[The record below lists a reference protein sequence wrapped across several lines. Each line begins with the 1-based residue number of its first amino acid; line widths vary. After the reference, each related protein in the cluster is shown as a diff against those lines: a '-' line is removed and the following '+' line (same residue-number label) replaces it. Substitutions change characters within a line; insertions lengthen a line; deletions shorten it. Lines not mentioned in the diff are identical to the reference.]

1 MLTQGMAIEGATHGM
16 AIEGATVEGVTEAV
30 AASYG
35 LFQSCQLML
44 SSQ

>member
-35 LFQSCQLML
+35 FCQQSC
-44 SSQ
+44 